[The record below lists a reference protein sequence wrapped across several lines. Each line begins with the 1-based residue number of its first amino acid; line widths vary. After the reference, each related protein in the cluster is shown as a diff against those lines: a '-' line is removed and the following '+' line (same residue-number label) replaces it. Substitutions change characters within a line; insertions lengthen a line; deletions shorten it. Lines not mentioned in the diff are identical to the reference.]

1 MSAKND
7 AIKPQVRYHG
17 AQVPRLVVRSVRV
30 TFGLVRPPPA
40 EEVEDY
46 HPPARKM
53 RHQPV
58 VEVQI
63 VREAVHQHDRRF
75 LTRILPRV
83 DPVASSR
90 HRVFPVPHHLL
101 LSSDHRYS
109 SLMFCLCFAIQTL
122 SGSRPSADPLPLV
135 LNQPALSAY
144 TPFFYAAAPTE

>member
-1 MSAKND
+1 MSDKD
-7 AIKPQVRYHG
+7 DTFEPYVRDHG
-17 AQVPRLVVRSVRV
+17 AQIPRLVVRSVRV
-30 TFGLVRPPPA
+30 ALRLVRPPPA
-40 EEVEDY
+40 EEVEDN
-46 HPPARKM
+46 HPPSRKM
-53 RHQPV
+53 RHKAV

-122 SGSRPSADPLPLV
+122 SGSRPSADLLPLV
-135 LNQPALSAY
+135 LNQPALSSY
-144 TPFFYAAAPTE
+144 TPF